1 MITII
6 VGTNRPHSNTAK
18 IAQLYSNELSS
29 LDIPHKIL
37 NLESKDILYRND
49 LVKALEQ
56 EYLLATDKFILI
68 LPEYNGSFPGIFKL
82 LLDNTDIRNC
92 WWHKKAMLTGVADGR
107 GGNLRGLE
115 HMTNILHYLK
125 VNVYYHK
132 VHLSKINQLLD
143 ENGNIQ
149 DEAVAAELK
158 NQVIGFS
165 QY

>member
-18 IAQLYSNELSS
+18 IARLYSNELS
-29 LDIPHKIL
+29 LLNIPHQVL
-37 NLESKDILYRND
+37 NLENKDILYRND
-49 LVKALEQ
+49 LVKALEH

-125 VNVYYHK
+125 VNVFYHK

-143 ENGNIQ
+143 ENGNIR

-158 NQVIGFS
+158 NQIIGFS